1 MSYISSELIRSARE
15 RKKLTQA
22 ALAQMLHISDKTVS
36 KWNPEAE
43 RWFSNVGWDTGHPDS

>member
-1 MSYISSELIRSARE
+1 MTPFGM
-15 RKKLTQA
+15 KKGKTFLQGSPTA
-22 ALAQMLHISDKTVS
+22 FKTGDKTVS

>member
-36 KWNPEAE
+36 KWE
-43 RWFSNVGWDTGHPDS
+43 TGVSQS